1 MRMNTQRIL
10 AVLLSLVLLL
20 ALAPAG
26 WAEDGDVGGGTGGG
40 DTPAVTESVPATG
53 VDLSPGINIV
63 NINLVP
69 SDKAENEPDYAKNI
83 VDAKIQADL
92 YLVAPAVK
100 DEQYDTY
107 HYEFVDYAPIRMIHA
122 KVFEER
128 LADDPDPGKQ
138 NKQETML
145 EKFTPLAHD
154 FADALLSD
162 DNIIVPVSSEP
173 TDRATSIT
181 VKDLDPGL
189 YMLILR
195 GSELERKAD
204 DEENCYVTKM
214 TKLDASGN
222 PVEEFVATRAFSDDY
237 EFIFEPQMITVPT
250 KVVYDSENKPIQQYN
265 TAYGEWTNTLNIVA
279 KPDWKPRYGDLRITK
294 TLNGHFGTKPA
305 KFVFNVE
312 AELNDKTVFSD
323 VITLKFTE
331 DGTKSATLVKRIP
344 VGAKVTVTEVYS
356 SSYKQN
362 GNVIYTLDE
371 NAIEAGKD
379 PTVAIDKMLTASFEN
394 GPGEN
399 PPGDGIVNHVD
410 YQVDEAGIENWVG
423 TTPEDNSDNNK
434 SE

>member
-10 AVLLSLVLLL
+10 AALLSLVLLL

-26 WAEDGDVGGGTGGG
+26 WAEGGETGGGTGGG

-69 SDKAENEPDYAKNI
+69 SDKAEKEPDYAKNN

-128 LADDPDPGKQ
+128 LADDPDPEKQ
-138 NKQETML
+138 NKPETML

-173 TDRATSIT
+173 TDGATSIT
-181 VKDLDPGL
+181 VKNLDPGL
-189 YMLILR
+189 YMLVLR
-195 GSELERKAD
+195 GSELERKTN
-204 DEENCYVTKM
+204 DEENSYVTEM

-222 PVEEFVATRAFSDDY
+222 PVEKFIATRAFSADY

-250 KVVYDSENKPIQQYN
+250 RVDDAGNQQYN
-265 TAYGEWTNTLNIVA
+265 TAYGTKWTNELNIVA

-305 KFVFNVE
+305 MFVFNVE

-331 DGTKSATLVKRIP
+331 DGIKSATLVKRIP

-362 GNVIYTLDE
+362 GTVIYTLDE

-379 PTVAIDKMLTASFEN
+379 PTVAIDKMLTASFVN

-410 YQVDEAGIENWVG
+410 YQVDEDGIENWVG
-423 TTPEDNSDNNK
+423 STPEDNSDIK
-434 SE
+434 RSE